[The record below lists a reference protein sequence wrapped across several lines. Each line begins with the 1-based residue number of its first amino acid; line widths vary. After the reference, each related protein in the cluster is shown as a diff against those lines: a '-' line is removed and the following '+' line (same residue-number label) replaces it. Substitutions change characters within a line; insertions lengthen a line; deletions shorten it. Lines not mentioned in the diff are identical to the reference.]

1 MNKKTSRKT
10 KTSKTLSRIVTIV
23 LGLGFAGSTLAIALS
38 SVFSQNNY
46 SAANSGNT
54 DDAPAAEEQI
64 QLQIDGYEKVLERE
78 PKNVTALEGLAQI
91 YLQTNDPKR
100 AIPTLEKLVEY
111 YPEQQQY
118 AGILQIIKQQ
128 EAKQPAATKEK
139 SQTTKESE

>member
-1 MNKKTSRKT
+1 MNKKNSRKT
-10 KTSKTLSRIVTIV
+10 KSKTLSRIVTII

-54 DDAPAAEEQI
+54 DDAPVAEEQI

-91 YLQTNDPKR
+91 YLQTEDPKR

-128 EAKQPAATKEK
+128 SAKQPAASKK